1 MPRRRGGMPPRIELA
16 RDKAWLRVAGPPCAG
31 SHQEPA
37 DGKDWD
43 GSYWSVATFGKCRYS
58 FPCFVGGAP
67 QECEE
72 LEPDG
77 MPPGPRTLSFT
88 QLWDKGR
95 GLRAALHRTP
105 LPDKLRMSQLALDAK
120 QCVRLVVAAR
130 WGIVGLSVVV
140 NQADFRCWSTA
151 RLRRLENLFSCALGF
166 LDLAAEER
174 GKMSGELE
182 ERMDEFGFD
191 RSAPNP
197 VDAATHWLERAGA
210 AAEGHRSP
218 LAQWRYLVWKALQ
231 DRAQVLTWQ
240 VIRSQG
246 KRGRFR
252 RGLGWSRGP

>member
-1 MPRRRGGMPPRIELA
+1 
-16 RDKAWLRVAGPPCAG
+16 
-31 SHQEPA
+31 
-37 DGKDWD
+37 
-43 GSYWSVATFGKCRYS
+43 
-58 FPCFVGGAP
+58 
-67 QECEE
+67 
-72 LEPDG
+72 
-77 MPPGPRTLSFT
+77 
-88 QLWDKGR
+88 
-95 GLRAALHRTP
+95 
-105 LPDKLRMSQLALDAK
+105 
-120 QCVRLVVAAR
+120 
-130 WGIVGLSVVV
+130 
-140 NQADFRCWSTA
+140 
-151 RLRRLENLFSCALGF
+151 
-166 LDLAAEER
+166 
-174 GKMSGELE
+174 MSGELE